1 MHSDNGTNFVGA
13 ERMLRE
19 AIKQLHAYK
28 ELRPFFKKK
37 VIDWTFSPAGTPHFD
52 DAHESYRAL
61 EKEDK
66 TLHHPT
72 DDMFRMI
79 LIEIAGLKNS
89 RPLTF
94 VSSDPKNFR
103 PLTLNDFLNRPQP
116 ENVPVGSIDV
126 VLPRKHYRYVQQVIN
141 LLWDKWNTNYLQSL
155 ATGKKWQTDKSLPR
169 GYWNIVTSRRSSP
182 EKTDLCG

>member
-28 ELRPFFKKK
+28 ELRPFFKDKG
-37 VIDWTFSPAGTPHFD
+37 IDWTFSPAGTPHFD

-89 RPLTF
+89 R
-94 VSSDPKNFR
+94 
-103 PLTLNDFLNRPQP
+103 
-116 ENVPVGSIDV
+116 
-126 VLPRKHYRYVQQVIN
+126 
-141 LLWDKWNTNYLQSL
+141 DKWNTNYLQSL

-169 GYWNIVTSRRSSP
+169 GHWNIVTSRRSSP